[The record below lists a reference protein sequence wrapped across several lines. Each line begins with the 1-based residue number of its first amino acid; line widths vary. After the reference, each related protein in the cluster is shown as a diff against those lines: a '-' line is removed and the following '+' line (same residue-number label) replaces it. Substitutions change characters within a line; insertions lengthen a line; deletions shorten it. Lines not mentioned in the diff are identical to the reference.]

1 MSSFASQSIF
11 KLTLVLALSSLSF
24 VTNAALFGD
33 DEARRAILD
42 LRQRLEATQKK
53 LDATQQKLDATQ
65 QRLETT
71 QQSVKSQSDD
81 NAILRRSLLELQ
93 NQIDSLKSDQ
103 AVMRGSFEQF
113 LKDLSEVQVKQKDVL
128 QTVDSRLSKFEPIKV
143 TLDGLEFQAD
153 PAEKNQFDGALTV
166 FRTGDFAAAQ
176 NSLSAFLLKY
186 PSSGFAPSALFWLGN
201 AQYATK
207 DYKESIA
214 NFRKLLSIA
223 PQHARA
229 PEAMLAISNNW
240 VELKDLKAAKKAMED
255 LVKLHP
261 ASEASQ
267 TAKQR
272 LTRFK

>member
-1 MSSFASQSIF
+1 MSSLVSQATF
-11 KLTLVLALSSLSF
+11 KLTLVIALSSLSF
-24 VTNAALFGD
+24 VSNAALFGD

-42 LRQRLEATQKK
+42 LRQRLEATQ
-53 LDATQQKLDATQ
+53 QKLDATQ

-71 QQSVKSQSDD
+71 QQSIKSQSED

-93 NQIDSLKSDQ
+93 NQIDGLKRDQ
-103 AVMRGSFEQF
+103 ALMRGSFEQF
-113 LKDLSEVQVKQKDVL
+113 LKDLSDVQLKQKDVL

-143 TLDGLEFQAD
+143 VLDGLEFQAD
-153 PAEKNQFDGALTV
+153 PAEKRQFDAALSV

-176 NSLSAFLLKY
+176 NSLSAFMLKF
-186 PSSGFAPSALFWLGN
+186 PASGYAPSALFWLGN

-207 DYKESIA
+207 DYKESIT
-214 NFRKLLSIA
+214 NFRKLLTMA
-223 PQHARA
+223 PEHARA
-229 PEAMLAISNNW
+229 PEAMLAISNSW
-240 VELKDLKAAKKAMED
+240 VELNELKAAKKAMED

-261 ASEASQ
+261 ASEAAQ

>member
-1 MSSFASQSIF
+1 MSSLASQSLF
-11 KLTLVLALSSLSF
+11 KLTLVIALSSLSF
-24 VTNAALFGD
+24 AANAALFGD

-42 LRQRLEATQKK
+42 LRQRLEATQ
-53 LDATQQKLDATQ
+53 QKLDATQ

-71 QQSVKSQSDD
+71 QQSVKLQSED
-81 NAILRRSLLELQ
+81 NAIVRRSLLELH
-93 NQIDSLKSDQ
+93 NQIDILKRDQ

-113 LKDLSEVQVKQKDVL
+113 LKDLSEVQLKQKDVL

-143 TLDGLEFQAD
+143 VLDGLEFLVD
-153 PAEKNQFDGALTV
+153 PAEKKQFDAALTV

-186 PSSGFAPSALFWLGN
+186 PASGYAPSALFWLGN

-214 NFRKLLSIA
+214 NFRKLLTMA
-223 PQHARA
+223 PEHTRA
-229 PEAMLAISNNW
+229 PEAMLAISNCW
-240 VELKDLKAAKKAMED
+240 VELKDLKSAKKAMED

-261 ASEASQ
+261 SSEAAQ

>member
-1 MSSFASQSIF
+1 MSSLASQSLF
-11 KLTLVLALSSLSF
+11 KLTLVIALSSLSF
-24 VTNAALFGD
+24 VANAALFGD

-42 LRQRLEATQKK
+42 LRQRLEATQ
-53 LDATQQKLDATQ
+53 QKLDATQ

-71 QQSVKSQSDD
+71 QQSVKSQSED

-93 NQIDSLKSDQ
+93 NQIDSLKRDQ

-113 LKDLSEVQVKQKDVL
+113 LKELSEVQLKQKDVL

-143 TLDGLEFQAD
+143 VLDGLEFLAD
-153 PAEKNQFDGALTV
+153 PAEKKQFDAALAV

-176 NSLSAFLLKY
+176 NSLLAFLLKY
-186 PSSGFAPSALFWLGN
+186 PASGYAPSALFWLGN

-214 NFRKLLSIA
+214 NFRKLLSMA
-223 PQHARA
+223 PEHARA
-229 PEAMLAISNNW
+229 PESMLAISNSW

-261 ASEASQ
+261 ASEAAQ

>member
-1 MSSFASQSIF
+1 
-11 KLTLVLALSSLSF
+11 
-24 VTNAALFGD
+24 
-33 DEARRAILD
+33 
-42 LRQRLEATQKK
+42 
-53 LDATQQKLDATQ
+53 
-65 QRLETT
+65 
-71 QQSVKSQSDD
+71 
-81 NAILRRSLLELQ
+81 LLELQ

-153 PAEKNQFDGALTV
+153 PAEKKQFDGALTV

-240 VELKDLKAAKKAMED
+240 VEGGQKS
-255 LVKLHP
+255 HGRP
-261 ASEASQ
+261 GEASSSQRSRSNCQ
-267 TAKQR
+267 TAPDSFQVNR
-272 LTRFK
+272 YERASTGTVAVDGSGRYCFCVPFSGCSVASLTLLHHGCRQ